1 MSRYTTVEKY
11 IDIDVDMEDFEDDDL
26 IEELERRGHDMSYTN
41 GESGELIDKIYHARR
56 QGKPYEDLLDQYLYM
71 KTGRAV

>member
-1 MSRYTTVEKY
+1 MVRIYKEMEVC
-11 IDIDVDMEDFEDDDL
+11 VDLEDFDTEDL

-56 QGKPYEDLLDQYLYM
+56 QGKPYEDLLDQYLYI

>member
-11 IDIDVDMEDFEDDDL
+11 IDIEVDLEDFKDDDL
-26 IEELERRGHDMSYTN
+26 IEEMERRGLSMGGD
-41 GESGELIDKIYHARR
+41 SGDELINKIYHARR
-56 QGKPYEDLLDQYLYM
+56 QGKPYEDLLDQYLYI